1 MRLSTSLLI
10 LLLVILTACGEEV
23 ETPERAINYGLTLEP
38 SGFDPHINQSSE
50 LGIIFR
56 QVYDTLVYRDPT
68 TREIVPGLATSWGIS
83 EDGLSYTF
91 TLRDD
96 VVFHDGTPF
105 NAQAVA
111 ANLERIFDTSDPG
124 LASQRSRFMLGSFNG
139 YDIIDDNTIRLRL
152 SQPYSPLLDSLSQV
166 YLGVGSPAAFE
177 EYGRDVYQFYQVG
190 TGPYI
195 LEEFV
200 PGDRIVLRINPDYTW
215 GPAFMSRPDNAPQQI
230 TYRFYTDP
238 ATRRPVLE
246 AQEVDVIGELV
257 PTDARSLVGSSDFRI
272 LPTPVAG
279 QPLQFLMNTTQ
290 YPTDNTTFRQALIYA
305 TSREE
310 IVDTVFQGFSPVA
323 WGPLTANTLY
333 YSRDMQGVYP
343 HNAQEARDLLASIGF
358 EDMDGNG
365 FLDTPEGDLEVVIVH
380 ASWGFLPET
389 VQLIQDQWREIGVR
403 AVLEPVA
410 GFPALIARA
419 NEGDYNLIAFNSFGY
434 DPSLLNEYFLS
445 NGSNNFTN
453 FRSPE
458 LDELLLQATRE
469 LSPSVRRGL
478 YGQIQAAI
486 MNQALI
492 LPIRDYVNLN
502 AASSTVQ
509 GLEFDAYGWH
519 PVMNNVSILNES

>member
-1 MRLSTSLLI
+1 MRLITSLLFMLI
-10 LLLVILTACGEEV
+10 VVLAACADEAPP
-23 ETPERAINYGLTLEP
+23 PERAINYGLTLEP

-50 LGIIFR
+50 LGIVFR

-68 TREIVPGLATSWGIS
+68 TREIVPGLATGWEIA
-83 EDGLSYTF
+83 EDGLAYTF
-91 TLRDD
+91 TLRQD
-96 VVFHDGTPF
+96 VTFHDGTPF

-139 YDIIDDNTIRLRL
+139 YDIVDDYTIRFRL

-166 YLGVGSPAAFE
+166 YLGMGSPAAFE
-177 EYGRDVYQFYQVG
+177 EHGRDVYQFHQVG
-190 TGPYI
+190 TGPYT

-215 GPAFMSRPDNAPQQI
+215 GPAFMNRQADVPQQI

-257 PTDARSLVGSSDFRI
+257 PTDARSLVGSGDFRI

-290 YPTDNTTFRQALIYA
+290 YPTDNTAFRQALIYG

-323 WGPLTANTLY
+323 WGPLTASTLY
-333 YSRDMQGVYP
+333 YSRDMEGTYA

-358 EDMDGNG
+358 EDADGNG
-365 FLDTPEGDLEVVIVH
+365 FLDTPDGDLEVVIVH

-389 VQLIQDQWREIGVR
+389 VQLIQDQWREIGIR

-458 LDELLLQATRE
+458 LDDLLLQATRE
-469 LSPSVRRGL
+469 LSPSVRRGQ
-478 YGQIQAAI
+478 YAQIQAAI

-502 AASSTVQ
+502 AVNSEVQ
-509 GLEFDAYGWH
+509 ELAFDAYGWH
-519 PVMNNVSILNES
+519 PIMNNVSVIADS